1 MRMKKD
7 KEKPGHNPSQR
18 HSSAAN
24 YEINAQSA
32 MMHSH
37 SDEYVLE
44 LFEQMLVRKILK
56 VYVYC
61 VCKIHYLP
69 WTAMEACPW
78 GWVIGPHTN
87 ISIFRLHC
95 NTHYKS
101 LC

>member
-7 KEKPGHNPSQR
+7 KEKPGHNPNQR

-32 MMHSH
+32 MMHNH

-56 VYVYC
+56 VDVCCMC
-61 VCKIHYLP
+61 VRFIISPLQP
-69 WTAMEACPW
+69 WKLILGA
-78 GWVIGPHTN
+78 G
-87 ISIFRLHC
+87 
-95 NTHYKS
+95 
-101 LC
+101 